1 VASQGRAKRKI
12 DALNDLASA
21 LIVDG
26 NLAEA
31 MKTCIR
37 SLRAEVTPAAKALFV
52 HLVKLSTRYDSPLVR
67 QYLIRALSDPW
78 CRTGQLV
85 PASLALIKANREAG
99 QCIERAVASWPT
111 PLSKEALFGAD
122 GLAALASDDLLGA
135 VLENTPAAGLDF
147 EHFLT
152 LARRALLLDVLASQ
166 LPDDAD
172 SLRLRFCCAMAR
184 QCYINEYVYN
194 CSTEEH
200 EGASW
205 LRDEIS
211 TRSAEAKAVPGAWIA
226 ALACYHPLS
235 SLPDCQRL
243 ASAMTKAPLAGL
255 FSQQVKEP
263 VQENDYR
270 STLKK
275 LTPIDDETSRL
286 VSCQYEDHPYPR
298 WVKSPSVDG
307 AVPFHAFLAD
317 ELGLDSAIFSRQ
329 DDRID
334 ALIAGCGTGQQSIQ
348 TAQRFPSARILA
360 VDLSTASLA
369 YAKRKTRGLGITNI
383 DYAQA
388 DILKL
393 DSIGMSFDFI
403 QCVGVLHHL
412 DDPVAGWRVLRS
424 ILRPGGIMHI
434 GLYSEVARRD
444 IAAAQE
450 LAAAEGYESTTEGI
464 RRFRLDLQLVDR
476 WRPFRSLTA
485 MEDFYDTSGC
495 RDLLFH
501 AKEHR
506 VTLRQIKGALAELE
520 LDFLKFNVDSAV
532 QQRYSLRFPGELA
545 RGDLNCWTQFEVEN
559 PGTFLGMYNF
569 YAHGRA

>member
-1 VASQGRAKRKI
+1 
-12 DALNDLASA
+12 
-21 LIVDG
+21 
-26 NLAEA
+26 
-31 MKTCIR
+31 
-37 SLRAEVTPAAKALFV
+37 
-52 HLVKLSTRYDSPLVR
+52 
-67 QYLIRALSDPW
+67 
-78 CRTGQLV
+78 
-85 PASLALIKANREAG
+85 
-99 QCIERAVASWPT
+99 
-111 PLSKEALFGAD
+111 
-122 GLAALASDDLLGA
+122 
-135 VLENTPAAGLDF
+135 
-147 EHFLT
+147 
-152 LARRALLLDVLASQ
+152 
-166 LPDDAD
+166 
-172 SLRLRFCCAMAR
+172 
-184 QCYINEYVYN
+184 
-194 CSTEEH
+194 
-200 EGASW
+200 
-205 LRDEIS
+205 
-211 TRSAEAKAVPGAWIA
+211 
-226 ALACYHPLS
+226 
-235 SLPDCQRL
+235 
-243 ASAMTKAPLAGL
+243 
-255 FSQQVKEP
+255 
-263 VQENDYR
+263 
-270 STLKK
+270 

-383 DYAQA
+383 DYARA

-393 DSIGMSFDFI
+393 DSIGKRFDFI

-412 DDPVAGWRVLRS
+412 DEPVAGWRVLRS